1 MPKITAP
8 SVAEHVAQQ
17 EAAVFDA
24 AITLF
29 IERGYDNVSL
39 GDIAQQ
45 VGLARN
51 SLYRYFPDK
60 AHIMIRWF
68 RSELPL
74 QVAIAADALSG
85 DETLAERIR
94 RYVDAQLDY
103 AATPAHGLIS
113 SLIDLVPSFDDA
125 VRAEVMASHR
135 DLLAP
140 LDDALASAG
149 VRDQS
154 ERGIIADL
162 TQGLINAGADRESRT
177 GRDERARARIVE
189 ATLALLDQGKATR
202 RRQERTP

>member
-24 AITLF
+24 AISLF

-39 GDIAQQ
+39 GDIAQE

-74 QVAIAADALSG
+74 QVTIGADALDG
-85 DETLAERIR
+85 DDPLSVRVR

-103 AATPAHGLIS
+103 AATPAHGLIA
-113 SLIDLVPSFDDA
+113 SLIDLVPSFDDE

-135 DLLAP
+135 ELLAP
-140 LDDALASAG
+140 FDDALNEAG
-149 VRDQS
+149 IDAAA

-162 TQGLINAGADRESRT
+162 TQGLVNAGAEREARI
-177 GRDERARARIVE
+177 GRDEAARDRIVE
-189 ATLALLDQGKATR
+189 AILALVDADHAKKSSKEITR
-202 RRQERTP
+202 